1 MRAVIQRVSS
11 AKVTVEDAVIA
22 EIKSGLLILL
32 GIIPED
38 NHEDINW
45 LSKKIANC
53 RIFSDENGVMNNSII
68 QINGSALVVSQFT
81 LHASIKKGHRPS
93 YNLAAKSE
101 IAIPIYEN
109 FIESLQLEIGKP
121 VQTGEFGANMEVQL
135 VNDGPVTIIYDSK
148 NRV

>member
-53 RIFSDENGVMNNSII
+53 RIFSDENGIMNNSII
-68 QINGSALVVSQFT
+68 QIEGDAIVVSQFT

-93 YNLAAKSE
+93 YNLAASSE
-101 IAIPIYEN
+101 IAIPIYKN
-109 FIESLQLEIGKP
+109 FIESLQRELGKQI
-121 VQTGEFGANMEVQL
+121 QTGEFGANMMVEL

-148 NRV
+148 NRT